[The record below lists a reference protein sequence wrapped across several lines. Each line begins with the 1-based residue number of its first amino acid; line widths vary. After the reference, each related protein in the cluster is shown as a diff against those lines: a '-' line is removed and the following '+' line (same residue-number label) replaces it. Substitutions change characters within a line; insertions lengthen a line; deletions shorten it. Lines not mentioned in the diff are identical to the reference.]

1 LAYLQTLPSKKKVED
16 ELRKSR
22 EHYQLLLDISPDAI
36 VETGTD
42 GKILFC
48 NQRKALLFVYDSP
61 EELIGADSLQFM
73 PPEDI
78 VIARNNAGEL
88 LEKGFMNNV
97 QYTML
102 RKDGSQMQV
111 EVNARLVRD
120 KYGVPTSFLG
130 SIRDIT
136 ERREA
141 ESVMQQMNLELNQ
154 KNKELE
160 QILYVTSHDLRSPL
174 VNIEGF
180 SKELAYSLEEL
191 TSHLNKHKNAP
202 GIPDRIDAIV
212 HQDIPESM
220 KFILESAKKMNGLI
234 SGILKLSRTGKVEL
248 KIEEI
253 NMDQM
258 VLDVLLNFEFMLH
271 EKGINTNISS
281 LPVCRGDVN
290 HLGQLFANLI
300 DNAIKYLDP
309 ERSGRIQI
317 SGYKDNDQSVY
328 CIEDNGI
335 GIAPDYQSRIF
346 EIFHQLDPETYKGEG
361 LGLTIAHRIVEMHN
375 GKIWIE
381 SEPEKGSR
389 FFISIPA

>member
-271 EKGINTNISS
+271 ET
-281 LPVCRGDVN
+281 
-290 HLGQLFANLI
+290 
-300 DNAIKYLDP
+300 
-309 ERSGRIQI
+309 
-317 SGYKDNDQSVY
+317 
-328 CIEDNGI
+328 
-335 GIAPDYQSRIF
+335 
-346 EIFHQLDPETYKGEG
+346 
-361 LGLTIAHRIVEMHN
+361 
-375 GKIWIE
+375 
-381 SEPEKGSR
+381 
-389 FFISIPA
+389 